1 MGDANTVL
9 SASEARHLLRRAG
22 FGGTPAAVAKIL
34 KRGDTR
40 GEAAD
45 RLLKF
50 NPKKFQPGGS
60 GKDPNLRDSHDK
72 WISFMIVSK
81 FPLQEKLVLFWH
93 DHFATSNFKVNNVRL
108 MAAQNLLLRLFCK
121 GNFRDFVK
129 AINKNPAM
137 MEFLDTVRNRRR
149 EPNENYARELME
161 LFTLGVLD
169 SAGNPNYL
177 QEDIVQ
183 IARAFS
189 GWRYDDEKFV
199 PFLREESHDF
209 MTDFP
214 ERGPKV
220 IFKSV
225 GGFGASGRSFS
236 LNGEGAA
243 EIDTVIDT
251 IFAHTDSDARIAD
264 HRYFGC

>member
-9 SASEARHLLRRAG
+9 DAAETRHLLTRTG
-22 FGGTPAAVAKIL
+22 FGATPAAVAKSL

-50 NPKKFQPGGS
+50 SPKKFQPGGK
-60 GKDPNLRDSHDK
+60 GKDPSLQESHDK
-72 WISFMIVSK
+72 WISFMLTAK

-93 DHFATSNFKVNNVRL
+93 DHFATSNVKVANTTL
-108 MAAQNLLLRLFCK
+108 MAQQNLLLRLFCK
-121 GNFRDFVK
+121 GNFRSFVK
-129 AINKNPAM
+129 AMNKNPAM
-137 MEFLDTVRNRRR
+137 MEFLDTVRSGRRH
-149 EPNENYARELME
+149 PNENYPRELME

-189 GWRYDDEKFV
+189 G
-199 PFLREESHDF
+199 
-209 MTDFP
+209 
-214 ERGPKV
+214 
-220 IFKSV
+220 
-225 GGFGASGRSFS
+225 
-236 LNGEGAA
+236 
-243 EIDTVIDT
+243 
-251 IFAHTDSDARIAD
+251 
-264 HRYFGC
+264 